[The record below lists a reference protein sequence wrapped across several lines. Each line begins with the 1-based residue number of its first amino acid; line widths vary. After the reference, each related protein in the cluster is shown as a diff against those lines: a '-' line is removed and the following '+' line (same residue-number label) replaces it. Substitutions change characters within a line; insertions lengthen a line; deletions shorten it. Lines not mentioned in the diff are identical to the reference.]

1 MSKNFLKQFSKSEKE
16 DDDAAAA
23 ARVDDGA
30 AARDDEG
37 AAACDDE
44 GAAAARDDEGAAAHD
59 DDDAALFAPRCLGR
73 LAYIALRT
81 SARYSLAGTCPN
93 ILAAFLRAST
103 L

>member
-16 DDDAAAA
+16 DDDGA

-30 AARDDEG
+30 AARDDDG
-37 AAACDDE
+37 AAACDDD
-44 GAAAARDDEGAAAHD
+44 GAAARDDDGAAAHESD
-59 DDDAALFAPRCLGR
+59 DTALFAPRCLGR

-81 SARYSLAGTCPN
+81 RARYSFAGTCPN